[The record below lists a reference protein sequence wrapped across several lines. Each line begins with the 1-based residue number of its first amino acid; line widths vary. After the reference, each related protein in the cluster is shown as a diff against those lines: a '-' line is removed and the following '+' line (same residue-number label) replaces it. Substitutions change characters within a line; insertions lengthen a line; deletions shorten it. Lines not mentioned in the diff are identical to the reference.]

1 MQIDERVRVFTDELG
16 RPAGFTW
23 RNQNFLVSEA
33 PVRWFSRRNW
43 WLDAK
48 SVQRGSGSG
57 LLEIEMWRLVAKELS
72 TGSDA
77 PPSPPKFELA
87 RSQNQQDPDS
97 WLLLRT
103 IE

>member
-48 SVQRGSGSG
+48 SVQRGIGSS

-72 TGSDA
+72 ADPEASPA
-77 PPSPPKFELA
+77 PPEFELA
-87 RSQNQQDPDS
+87 RTKDQQDPDS

-103 IE
+103 LE